1 MNRPLIV
8 VLAVSCTILLG
19 LAFAPGLVAADD
31 IEADR
36 SFNTTSPDAGDTV
49 EVMVTAELAE
59 ETEDGVD
66 LAEEI
71 ETPFESA
78 ALDAVRVDGEEVSPL
93 LEVIE
98 PDGVVIALDAVG
110 PGTVEF
116 VYLVT
121 IPDDAEDGSTFDIDG
136 LVQVDGEPSPVGGE
150 TTLTVGGDAEAPA
163 SFAVSI
169 ESAPESATAGDDID
183 IEYAVENEGGED
195 GEQDVVFTVDGDEVE
210 RTSVALNGGESTDG
224 TFTYEIPGDTSG
236 QLEIGVASDDDEAS
250 TTVDVEAA
258 NGDDTGVDD
267 NGDDPSMDD
276 NGDDPGVDDNGDDS
290 GMDDNGDDSDDG
302 FGPGFSL
309 ITAFLA
315 LMLALAI
322 VAFRRR

>member
-8 VLAVSCTILLG
+8 VLAVSCTMLLG
-19 LAFAPGLVAADD
+19 LAFAPGLVAAED

-36 SFNTTSPDAGDTV
+36 TFNTTSPDPGDTV
-49 EVMVTAELAE
+49 EVTVTAELVE

-93 LEVIE
+93 LEVVE
-98 PDGVVIALDAVG
+98 PDGVVIALDPVG

-121 IPDDAEDGSTFDIDG
+121 IPADAEDGSTFDIDG

-163 SFAVSI
+163 SFSVSI

-183 IEYAVENEGGED
+183 IEYAVENDGD
-195 GEQDVVFTVDGDEVE
+195 RAGEQDVLFTVDGEEQD
-210 RTSVALNGGESTDG
+210 RTSVALDGGESTDG
-224 TFTYEIPGDTSG
+224 TFSYGIDGDASG
-236 QLEIGVASDDDEAS
+236 QLEVAVASEDDEAS
-250 TTVDVEAA
+250 TTIDVGAA
-258 NGDDTGVDD
+258 
-267 NGDDPSMDD
+267 
-276 NGDDPGVDDNGDDS
+276 NGDDPGVDDSGDDPGMDDNGDDS
-290 GMDDNGDDSDDG
+290 GMDDNGDDLGMDDGDESDDG
-302 FGPGFSL
+302 FGAGFSL
-309 ITAFLA
+309 LTALLG
-315 LMLALAI
+315 LMLVTL
-322 VAFRRR
+322 VASRRR